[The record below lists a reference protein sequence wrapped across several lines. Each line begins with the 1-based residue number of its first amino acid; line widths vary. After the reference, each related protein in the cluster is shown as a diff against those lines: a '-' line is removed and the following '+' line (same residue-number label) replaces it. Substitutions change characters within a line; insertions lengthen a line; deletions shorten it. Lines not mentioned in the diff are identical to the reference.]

1 MSRASRSSEAAA
13 PRVLSRA
20 LGLDRPRLDHVVSKA
35 GLRELLA
42 SLEHLGGAGCT
53 VVDRAEAV
61 VLSGGTRPEL
71 TALVERAATELRA
84 QPDAPRLVGPRDVE
98 YRATAIRHEGEVVAH
113 LLVGPYVAIE
123 SELAASETLVRFGG
137 ETPSEV
143 DLGRLP
149 HLAPLR
155 ATEIA
160 THAHRAVERLI
171 RAGYEARVTAE
182 MHAATLEQSYHEA
195 LASKA
200 RLEDAYE
207 KLQVTDRL
215 KSAFLATMSHEL
227 RTPLTAILGYAEML
241 GDELAGPINE
251 AQREF
256 VETIRSRGDQ
266 LLRLIMDLLDLS
278 KLESGTLMVRRN
290 DVDVA
295 KVVSESAA
303 TLEPMARK
311 KGVSF
316 AFDFADD
323 APMVSGDSDRLRQVF
338 INLIDNAVKFT
349 PSGGTVTLSTRAELA
364 EDDLEGLGAAL
375 LAPVAQRIVVR
386 VADSGIGIPE
396 GQQNRVFDAFYQV
409 DQSTTRE
416 HGGAG
421 LGLSIVKRIVDAH
434 GGEIGVGPNEPRGAV
449 FSVWLRPAPPELDAA
464 GSPPTDPARAGGV
477 GA

>member
-1 MSRASRSSEAAA
+1 MSAAI

-20 LGLDRPRLDHVVSKA
+20 LGLDRPRLEHVVSRA

-53 VVDRAEAV
+53 VVDRAEGAI
-61 VLSGGTRPEL
+61 LSGGTRPEQ
-71 TALVERAATELRA
+71 TTLVERAATELRA
-84 QPDAPRLVGPRDVE
+84 QPDTPRLIGPRDVE
-98 YRATAIRHEGEVVAH
+98 YRSTAIRHEGEVVAH

-123 SELAASETLVRFGG
+123 SELASSEMLVRFAGDA
-137 ETPSEV
+137 PSDA

-149 HLAPLR
+149 HLAPPR
-155 ATEIA
+155 AMEIA
-160 THAHRAVERLI
+160 VHSHRAVDRLI

-241 GDELAGPINE
+241 ADELGGPIND

-256 VETIRSRGDQ
+256 IETIRARGDQ

-295 KVVSESAA
+295 KVVAESAA

-311 KGVSF
+311 KGVGF
-316 AFDFADD
+316 VFDFARET
-323 APMVSGDSDRLRQVF
+323 PLVSGDADRLRQVF

-349 PSGGTVTLSTRAELA
+349 PPGGMVTLSTRAELA
-364 EDDLEGLGAAL
+364 EDDLGGLGAAL
-375 LAPVAQRIVVR
+375 LAPVAHRVVVR
-386 VADSGIGIPE
+386 VADSGIGIPTA
-396 GQQNRVFDAFYQV
+396 QANRVFDAFYQV

-434 GGEIGVGPNEPRGAV
+434 GGQIGVGPNQPRGAV
-449 FSVWLRPAPPELDAA
+449 FSVWLLPAPPELAHD
-464 GSPPTDPARAGGV
+464 
-477 GA
+477 GAQPDGEALAT